1 MRLKIAAFVSMTII
15 ALTSTVPVWAAR
27 PQATAP
33 PQGQSLYKRLGG
45 YDALAAVTDDF
56 IARLAS
62 DPQLKRFF
70 VGHSAESLKQIRG
83 HIVDFLCQATGGPC
97 AYHGRDMKTAH
108 TGLGITEDDWTASVK
123 HLTATLDKFK
133 VPEKEKGEVLS
144 AISGLKGDI
153 VGK

>member
-56 IARLAS
+56 IARLA
-62 DPQLKRFF
+62 P
-70 VGHSAESLKQIRG
+70 VGRTAALTTAELALPG
-83 HIVDFLCQATGGPC
+83 H
-97 AYHGRDMKTAH
+97 
-108 TGLGITEDDWTASVK
+108 
-123 HLTATLDKFK
+123 
-133 VPEKEKGEVLS
+133 
-144 AISGLKGDI
+144 
-153 VGK
+153 